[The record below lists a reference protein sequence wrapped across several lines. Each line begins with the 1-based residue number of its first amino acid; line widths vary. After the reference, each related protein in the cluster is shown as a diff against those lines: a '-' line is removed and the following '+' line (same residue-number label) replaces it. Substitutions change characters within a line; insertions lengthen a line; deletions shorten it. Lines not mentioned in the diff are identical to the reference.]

1 MSARPVKP
9 RHAASLVLTR
19 KRDGVTQILMG
30 RRPSRAA
37 AFPEAYVFPGGRVDR
52 VDAAITPATPLSAQ
66 TLSDLCTRG
75 GCTPVTARALATA
88 AIRETFEE
96 TGLLIAAPGDIG
108 THDGAWAHFAA
119 QGLAP
124 AHDRLRFLGRAITPT
139 SAPRRFHARFFLA
152 DGENT
157 LGEVRSNGELDALDW
172 YPIDEAL
179 GLPTID
185 VTQFILKEL
194 AAAERGHVR
203 DAPFFRYRRNKPLT
217 QNPNPAPL
225 EGQAGSPRSGAADE
239 KTRRHTHRSAKS

>member
-1 MSARPVKP
+1 MHTRPVKP

-19 KRDGVTQILMG
+19 KRGDITQILMG

-52 VDAAITPATPLSAQ
+52 ADAAITPAAPLSAQ
-66 TLSDLCTRG
+66 TLNDLCTRG
-75 GCTPVTARALATA
+75 GCTPVMARALATT

-96 TGLLIAAPGDIG
+96 TGLLVAAPGDVG
-108 THDGAWAHFAA
+108 THDGAWAQFAE

-152 DGENT
+152 DGEAV

-172 YPIDEAL
+172 YPIEDAL
-179 GLPTID
+179 ELPTID

-194 AAAERGHVR
+194 AAAERGHIR
-203 DAPFFRYRRNKPLT
+203 DTPFFRYRRNKPL
-217 QNPNPAPL
+217 
-225 EGQAGSPRSGAADE
+225 
-239 KTRRHTHRSAKS
+239 AKSADG